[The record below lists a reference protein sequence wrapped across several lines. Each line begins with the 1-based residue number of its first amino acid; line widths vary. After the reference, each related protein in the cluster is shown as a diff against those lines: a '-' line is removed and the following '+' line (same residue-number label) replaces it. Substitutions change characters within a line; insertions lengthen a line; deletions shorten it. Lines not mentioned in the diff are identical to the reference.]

1 MRCAT
6 RDGLK
11 VHLQGLL
18 GGQFAGF
25 DAVDAKDKLLRIVR
39 MRLLLKIWMF
49 FAYLQSSRRLE
60 SERGDLVTSTVA
72 DVNVQ
77 HVAPAVVQD
86 LDDGDCMF
94 LQSGIVEL
102 LHGLV
107 GAIASVIDC

>member
-1 MRCAT
+1 VRCAT

-25 DAVDAKDKLLRIVR
+25 DAVDAKDKLL
-39 MRLLLKIWMF
+39 
-49 FAYLQSSRRLE
+49 QSSRRLE
-60 SERGDLVTSTVA
+60 SERGDLVTSTIA